1 VTGLKED
8 YKAMRQA
15 IKTQLIAEISEIG
28 GRCYEPHEVTS
39 STTKPYLMIRQGIE
53 KEVNSWSGFQRT
65 FEIWPY
71 ADVTDTF
78 VTVDTLAAKVNA
90 ALEKQLLETGD
101 NRSFSCFSLG
111 TAGTDLVDN
120 TSNGI
125 TRGLLFGVIGVQPV
139 KVTDPVSADLWLDTL
154 VDWTRD
160 LLGETWTV
168 YCNIWPLGYV
178 RPAVLWRIANI
189 EAKNQSPRTY
199 TVRKV
204 MIGHVLGSTP
214 NQQMAGVLG
223 VLQQLRN
230 DTKLLLDEVNKQ
242 YLTVEEVSGDYQADP
257 LNKGQIT
264 VILSKL
270 SARTAE
276 EAPLMSAIHDTGII
290 I

>member
-1 VTGLKED
+1 
-8 YKAMRQA
+8 
-15 IKTQLIAEISEIG
+15 
-28 GRCYEPHEVTS
+28 
-39 STTKPYLMIRQGIE
+39 
-53 KEVNSWSGFQRT
+53 
-65 FEIWPY
+65 
-71 ADVTDTF
+71 
-78 VTVDTLAAKVNA
+78 
-90 ALEKQLLETGD
+90 
-101 NRSFSCFSLG
+101 
-111 TAGTDLVDN
+111 
-120 TSNGI
+120 
-125 TRGLLFGVIGVQPV
+125 
-139 KVTDPVSADLWLDTL
+139 
-154 VDWTRD
+154 
-160 LLGETWTV
+160 
-168 YCNIWPLGYV
+168 
-178 RPAVLWRIANI
+178 
-189 EAKNQSPRTY
+189 
-199 TVRKV
+199 